1 MEPGELVA
9 ALRGAGAAG
18 CNLEDS
24 DYAAGGLRE
33 LDRQTDWLR
42 AVRAAASD
50 DGYPL
55 VINARIDVFLGG
67 LLGGDGA
74 EARSGLVSEALL
86 HAHAYLEAGADCVYP
101 IALSASDALRRFTS
115 EVRGPV
121 NVLALPQAPSLDELA
136 AAGVARISWGLLL
149 YRQAIA
155 RLQEQLA
162 SLATEK

>member
-1 MEPGELVA
+1 LAEGGPRCR
-9 ALRGAGAAG
+9 LRRWLPAR
-18 CNLEDS
+18 DQ
-24 DYAAGGLRE
+24 RT
-33 LDRQTDWLR
+33 DRRL
-42 AVRAAASD
+42 
-50 DGYPL
+50 
-55 VINARIDVFLGG
+55 LGG

-149 YRQAIA
+149 YRQATA